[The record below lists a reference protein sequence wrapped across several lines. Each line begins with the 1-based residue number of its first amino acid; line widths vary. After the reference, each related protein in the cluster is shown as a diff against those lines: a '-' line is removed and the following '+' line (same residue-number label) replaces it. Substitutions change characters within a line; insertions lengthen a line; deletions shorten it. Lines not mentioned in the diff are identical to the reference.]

1 MGLCLML
8 LVGFETVVFQVLYC
22 QFLNLYKEY
31 NACRFFDM
39 SKGEVEK
46 FIDFCSTDFGEALM
60 DREAELISEKLEGCE
75 RVLSIG
81 CGIGSIGERIENLE
95 IVYLDSSK
103 SMLSEA
109 KKRVGGNSLVLG
121 DAENLPFL
129 DSSFSCVY
137 SVTALEFL
145 ENPARA
151 IREVARIL
159 RSEGRMLA
167 MMLNPSSQY
176 FKSHVKREG
185 SYFRKMRHSPKIVE
199 KYMERYFLTE
209 SEYFLGIEDEEIFH
223 TEEPE
228 KASLYVVSGI
238 KNFESGE

>member
-1 MGLCLML
+1 M
-8 LVGFETVVFQVLYC
+8 VSYGFFV
-22 QFLNLYKEY
+22 
-31 NACRFFDM
+31 M
-39 SKGEVEK
+39 SRDEVEK
-46 FIDFCSTDFGEALM
+46 FIDFCSTEFGKTLM
-60 DREAELISEKLEGCE
+60 EREAELVSEKLQDCE

-95 IVYLDSSK
+95 IVYLDSSE

-109 KKRVGGNSLVLG
+109 KKRVGEDSLVLG
-121 DAENLPFL
+121 DAENLPFR

-145 ENPARA
+145 ENPATA

-159 RSEGRMLA
+159 GPEGRMLA

-185 SYFRKMRHSPKIVE
+185 SYFRKIRHSPEIVE

-209 SEYFLGIEDEEIFH
+209 SEYFLGIEDEEIFA
-223 TEEPE
+223 TGKPK